1 MLTETILLDISKAQ
15 QQIKTLENDLA
26 QINTKPIQLAVE
38 APADSFK
45 EIDRAIEQVEDN
57 IRQVNQQLDLME
69 VGAGSVQVEVKQL
82 SQALGISEDE
92 AQQLVGR
99 FAQSRV
105 EARQVE
111 SAIKEVSQALG
122 LSNAEARQFERS
134 LHDAGRAA
142 RQTDD
147 AVDSVG
153 RRGQAAFG
161 NLGIAVASF
170 GSALVAVQGLRA
182 FIGFADQAIGK
193 ASDLA
198 ESTSKTNV
206 VFGDLADQVKKF
218 AATGPQA
225 LGLSTQAAL
234 EATSTFGNLFVALGL
249 SQEAAADLSPDIVQL
264 AADLA
269 SFNNIEVGDAL
280 EKLRSGLVGETEPL
294 RALGVAINEAAV
306 NAKALE
312 LGLVGSNG
320 QISEAAKV
328 QARYALILEQ
338 TTTAQGDF
346 ARTADGIANK
356 QRTLNAEFD
365 DFQAKVGEALIP
377 AFEALIDVAPQALA
391 LLEGLIPVIQ
401 SVATSFG
408 DAVDTIQPFLE
419 NITKIQQGIGAVS
432 DAFAVSRAAVNQ
444 SFELFASFATL
455 QFDDFISNLGE
466 TRDVVGEFIDR
477 FQDRAS
483 ITGLA
488 DDLAGGADA
497 TEAFIGRLQDV
508 ALQNDVTS
516 GTFDRLAQTAGLAG
530 DELIAAVRDLLDNA
544 GAYKLDAQAVQ
555 ALRHELAKLLGVENA
570 VDFARKG
577 RGGSR
582 PGGGFG
588 FDPTLI
594 DSEANAIE
602 RLASVAQA
610 FDVTDLV
617 GQIQSMAD
625 GFSDVAPEIQDLP
638 DLMSDARE
646 ALKDEQGGIVE
657 DFDTFFANL
666 KSAFA
671 ARQDFQANLLILR
684 ALGLDDLAD
693 TFEAIGLDAAGA
705 LADAITDPTKAA
717 EAERVLEAQARDQAA
732 GFRAAFTAELASMI
746 AVLPVEVQLAQI
758 QIPDIA
764 AALNIRG
771 FSGGGAGGVGDL
783 ILNINNATTN
793 DVTTDAARAAQII
806 AAVANRTGGQVR
818 GTG

>member
-1 MLTETILLDISKAQ
+1 MLTETILLDIASA
-15 QQIKTLENDLA
+15 ER
-26 QINTKPIQLAVE
+26 QINQLEAELRRLSKPVEIPVDIQTGDLSGVRRE
-38 APADSFK
+38 LGQAD
-45 EIDRAIEQVEDN
+45 Q
-57 IRQVNQQLDLME
+57 
-69 VGAGSVQVEVKQL
+69 SVSSL
-82 SQALGISEDE
+82 NSELE
-92 AQQLVGR
+92 ETTRELR
-99 FAQSRV
+99 RV
-105 EARQVE
+105 DDA
-111 SAIKEVSQALG
+111 
-122 LSNAEARQFERS
+122 
-134 LHDAGRAA
+134 AGRAG
-142 RQTDD
+142 RELDD
-147 AVDSVG
+147 TG
-153 RRGQAAFG
+153 QRGVKAFG
-161 NLGIAVASF
+161 GLGVAVAGF
-170 GSALVAVQGLRA
+170 GAALIAVQGLRA
-182 FIGFADQAIGK
+182 FIGFADIAIGK

-198 ESTSKTNV
+198 ESTSKTEV
-206 VFGDLADQVKKF
+206 VFGDLADNIKQF
-218 AATGPQA
+218 AGTAPQA

-234 EATSTFGNLFVALGL
+234 EATASFGNLFTALGL
-249 SQEAAADLSPDIVQL
+249 SQDAAADLSPDIVQL

-280 EKLRSGLVGETEPL
+280 EKLRSGLVGEAEPL
-294 RALGVAINEAAV
+294 RTLGVAINEAAV

-312 LGLVGSNG
+312 LGLVGSTG
-320 QISEAAKV
+320 ELSEAAKV

-377 AFEALIDVAPQALA
+377 AFDSLLDKAPQLIVA
-391 LLEGLIPVIQ
+391 LEGLIPVIQ
-401 SVATSFG
+401 SIAETIADTEFTGFVTG
-408 DAVDTIQPFLE
+408 LVDI
-419 NITKIQQGIGAVS
+419 
-432 DAFAVSRAAVNQ
+432 SRALISIPGVLSGIRDDWFDTGMGNQ
-444 SFELFASFATL
+444 TL
-455 QFDDFISNLGE
+455 VQSQL
-466 TRDVVGEFIDR
+466 
-477 FQDRAS
+477 
-483 ITGLA
+483 
-488 DDLAGGADA
+488 
-497 TEAFIGRLQDV
+497 
-508 ALQNDVTS
+508 
-516 GTFDRLAQTAGLAG
+516 
-530 DELIAAVRDLLDNA
+530 
-544 GAYKLDAQAVQ
+544 VQ
-555 ALRHELAKLLGVENA
+555 ALVEQLRAGKDPALSLADTLAELGRTDLNPEQFQEVADALIGLTDLEPSRLADLSQLLRRSGVAAGFTADE
-570 VDFARKG
+570 VQFLREQLVGLQDFQRRKP
-577 RGGSR
+577 GGS
-582 PGGGFG
+582 PLGI
-588 FDPTLI
+588 DPATV
-594 DSEANAIE
+594 DEEASALE
-602 RLASVAQA
+602 RLNSVAQS

-771 FSGGGAGGVGDL
+771 FSGGGAGGVGDV
-783 ILNINNATTN
+783 IVNINNATTN
-793 DVTTDAARAAQII
+793 DVTTDAARAGQII
-806 AAVANRTGGQVR
+806 GSVSNRTGGAVR